1 MTKLFTVGP
10 ITMRESVLEEG
21 AKQPPYFRDPS
32 YGEMAKTIIVDLL
45 ALMKAPEGSQLA
57 TLTGSGT
64 AGMEAAVIN
73 LFDEN
78 SKVLVIDGGSFGRRF
93 QEICEGY
100 GIPHEVVKIAPGTDL
115 KREHLDAYEAFDG
128 ILVNMHETSTGQL
141 YDIDMLGK
149 LCAEKDA
156 LLVCD
161 IISSFLADP
170 YDMAAMGANVSLL
183 STNKG
188 LGLAPGL
195 ALVALDPK
203 AASRLKRPKSLY
215 FRLEDYLVN
224 AKRGQTPYTPA
235 ISVMLQLRKRLDEIK
250 AAGGYDAIVEQ
261 VRAQAMDYLKNGGVV
276 ALFPS
281 GVVSSSDT
289 MFGPVIERE
298 WNVFTAQLIRRSGAR
313 VVPIYFPGENTRW
326 YQIANRIS
334 AVLRQGLLLREIVKS
349 CNKPQGPVIGK
360 PLTDEQMEELQR
372 NPRGFMAWL
381 RNYTLTLSKNP
392 NAV

>member
-10 ITMRESVLEEG
+10 ITMRESVLQEG

-45 ALMKAPEGSQLA
+45 ALLRAPEGSQLA
-57 TLTGSGT
+57 TLTASGT

-73 LFDEN
+73 LFDEH

-93 QEICEGY
+93 VEICEGY

-115 KREHLDAYEAFDG
+115 KREHLEPYGDFDG
-128 ILVNMHETSTGQL
+128 LLVNMHETSTGQL
-141 YDIDMLGK
+141 YDIAMLGQ
-149 LCAEKDA
+149 LCAERDA

-161 IISSFLADP
+161 VISSFLADP
-170 YDMAAMGANVSLL
+170 YDMGAMGANVSVL

-195 ALVALDPK
+195 ALVALDSK

-250 AAGGYDAIVEQ
+250 AAGGYDAVVAQ
-261 VRAQAMDYLKNGGVV
+261 VRAQAMDFREKSKRLGLGTFPETPSNYMTTLVLEEGQGE
-276 ALFPS
+276 ALYQRMR
-281 GVVSSSDT
+281 DE
-289 MFGPVIERE
+289 FGIYINPATWGFEKPVCKICH
-298 WNVFTAQLIRRSGAR
+298 AGD
-313 VVPIYFPGENTRW
+313 
-326 YQIANRIS
+326 IS
-334 AVLRQGLLLREIVKS
+334 ADDNTVLVDALAA
-349 CNKPQGPVIGK
+349 C
-360 PLTDEQMEELQR
+360 
-372 NPRGFMAWL
+372 
-381 RNYTLTLSKNP
+381 LS
-392 NAV
+392 